1 MIAMA
6 HVMRMKNGRPEP
18 VDREE
23 EYDDEGSTAGT

>member
-1 MIAMA
+1 MA

-23 EYDDEGSTAGT
+23 EDDDEGTCTET